1 MGCKAFGEELGRDR
15 AAGQRQPYNYT
26 FATQSGDLFQMRNRT
41 LLVNPPPKEV
51 TVYDRPSKS
60 QLKRDST
67 AMQELGREVADLS
80 RERITQLNLPEKLF
94 DAFIA
99 YQKITAREGGRRQLQ
114 YLGRLMRDVDPA
126 PIREALDKFN
136 GASKAEVTQM
146 HLAERWRERLLDDS
160 AALTEFAQR
169 YAPAD
174 ITRLRT
180 LIRNAK
186 KENLE
191 NRPPRDYR
199 DLYREIRAAMDA
211 LPATPADEPTT

>member
-1 MGCKAFGEELGRDR
+1 MRDR
-15 AAGQRQPYNYT
+15 AARRRQPYNYT
-26 FATQSGDLFQMRNRT
+26 IATQSGDLFRMRNRT

-67 AMQELGREVADLS
+67 AMQELGREVAALS
-80 RERITQLNLPEKLF
+80 RERIAQLGLPEKLF
-94 DAFIA
+94 DAFVA

-136 GASKAEVTQM
+136 GASKTEVAQM
-146 HLAERWRERLLDDS
+146 HLAERWRERLLDDT

-169 YAPAD
+169 YTPTD
-174 ITRLRT
+174 MTRLRT

-186 KENLE
+186 KEKLE

-199 DLYREIRAAMDA
+199 DLYREIRVAMDA
-211 LPATPADEPTT
+211 LPATQADEAAT

>member
-1 MGCKAFGEELGRDR
+1 
-15 AAGQRQPYNYT
+15 
-26 FATQSGDLFQMRNRT
+26 MRNRT

-180 LIRNAK
+180 MIRNAK
-186 KENLE
+186 KEKLE

-211 LPATPADEPTT
+211 VPATPADEPTT

>member
-1 MGCKAFGEELGRDR
+1 
-15 AAGQRQPYNYT
+15 
-26 FATQSGDLFQMRNRT
+26 MRNRT

-67 AMQELGREVADLS
+67 AMQELGREVAALS
-80 RERITQLNLPEKLF
+80 RERIAQLHLPEKLF

-136 GASKAEVTQM
+136 GASKAEVAQM
-146 HLAERWRERLLDDS
+146 HLAERWRERLLDDT

-169 YAPAD
+169 YTPAD
-174 ITRLRT
+174 MTRLRT

-186 KENLE
+186 KEKLE

-199 DLYREIRAAMDA
+199 DLYREIRAAMDES
-211 LPATPADEPTT
+211 PATPADEPAT